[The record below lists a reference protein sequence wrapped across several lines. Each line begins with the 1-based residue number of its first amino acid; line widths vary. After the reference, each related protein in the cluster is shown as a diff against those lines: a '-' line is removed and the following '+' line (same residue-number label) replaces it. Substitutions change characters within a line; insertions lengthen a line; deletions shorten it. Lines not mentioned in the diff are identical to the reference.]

1 MPDHL
6 ALIQGLLAKVHHLAA
21 LIGLGAG
28 LVAMAMPK
36 LGVGHRRSGR
46 IALAA
51 MALLLILAYLLLGT
65 YLVPGNP
72 SQGRGAQLLMYLLV
86 LAWMASYSLLAGYR
100 WASPRRARP
109 IPAWDISL
117 ASVAAIGTL
126 LSFIGLIW
134 DLQQPPRYDS
144 ALMMGALGSKLTFLV
159 NGAASAWF
167 TWADLRILGAGEVS
181 ENDRVVKHVVR
192 LTMGIYALLVGVILV
207 NVAPRLFPGQ
217 EHPGAYFFS
226 LAAPSLLF
234 FPANFL
240 LIRQL
245 RLQTAGRSSDFPH
258 A

>member
-1 MPDHL
+1 MT
-6 ALIQGLLAKVHHLAA
+6 V
-21 LIGLGAG
+21 
-28 LVAMAMPK
+28 PK
-36 LGVGHRRSGR
+36 LGVNHRRSGR
-46 IALAA
+46 IALGA
-51 MALLLILAYLLLGT
+51 MALLLILAFLLLGT

-72 SQGRGAQLLMYLLV
+72 SQGRGAQLLMYLLA

-100 WASPRRARP
+100 WASPRRARARS

-117 ASVAAIGTL
+117 AALAAIGTL
-126 LSFIGLIW
+126 LSLIGLVW

-159 NGAASAWF
+159 NGVASAWF
-167 TWADLRILGAGEVS
+167 TWSDLRVLGTGEVS

-245 RLQTAGRSSDFPH
+245 RLQTPGHSSHLPH
-258 A
+258 T

>member
-1 MPDHL
+1 MADHL
-6 ALIQGLLAKVHHLAA
+6 VLIQGLLAKVHHLAA

-28 LVAMAMPK
+28 LIAMAVPK
-36 LGVGHRRSGR
+36 LGVNHRRSGR

-65 YLVPGNP
+65 YLIPGNP

-100 WASPRRARP
+100 WASPRRARA

-117 ASVAAIGTL
+117 AAIAAIGTI
-126 LSFIGLIW
+126 LSVIGLVW

-144 ALMMGALGSKLTFLV
+144 ALMMGPFGSEFTFLV

-167 TWADLRILGAGEVS
+167 AWADLRILEMGNVS
-181 ENDRVVKHVVR
+181 EKDRVVKHVVR

-207 NVAPRLFPGQ
+207 NIAPKLFAG
-217 EHPGAYFFS
+217 EDHPGAYFFS
-226 LAAPSLLF
+226 LAVPSLLF
-234 FPANFL
+234 LPANVL
-240 LIRQL
+240 LVRQL
-245 RLQTAGRSSDFPH
+245 RLQVADHSSSWPH
-258 A
+258 P